1 MIKNKEFERV
11 YNIVENIEVNNRVRE
26 IRGNKEN
33 LEGYWQIGKI
43 IYEADNK
50 ESNYGKGLMQLWSK
64 KLTADFGKGYDF
76 TNLSRFKKFYYYFPI
91 FDAVRQEL
99 TWTHYRYILTIKNEN
114 ERNYYIN
121 QIILN
126 NLSSRELI
134 NLIKSKA
141 YERLS
146 YADKNNIKLIE
157 SNDYNLTIE
166 DMIKDPIILKTGN
179 ISKLNELAIHKLLI
193 KMLEEKFLELGTGF
207 ALIGHEYKINIG
219 NRTYKID
226 LLFFNY
232 ELNCFIVMEIK
243 ANENKPKD
251 IGQLELYVNHIDKS
265 LKKSTHNKTIGVL
278 LVKKENKIL
287 IEYITNP
294 NIYLT
299 SYKLEKETKI

>member
-1 MIKNKEFERV
+1 M
-11 YNIVENIEVNNRVRE
+11 
-26 IRGNKEN
+26 
-33 LEGYWQIGKI
+33 
-43 IYEADNK
+43 
-50 ESNYGKGLMQLWSK
+50 
-64 KLTADFGKGYDF
+64 
-76 TNLSRFKKFYYYFPI
+76 
-91 FDAVRQEL
+91 
-99 TWTHYRYILTIKNEN
+99 
-114 ERNYYIN
+114 
-121 QIILN
+121 N

-243 ANENKPKD
+243 ASENKPKD

-287 IEYITNP
+287 IEYIKNS

-299 SYKLEKETKI
+299 SHKLEKETKFD

>member
-1 MIKNKEFERV
+1 MIEDKEFERV
-11 YNIVENIEVNNRVRE
+11 YNIVENIEVNSRVRE
-26 IRGNKEN
+26 IRGNKEK

-157 SNDYNLTIE
+157 SNNYNLTIE

-299 SYKLEKETKI
+299 SYKLKKETKI